1 MGNGVKRLTKVEVKK
16 ITALPHLLSGLS
28 CHKRNLVSETGL
40 TFYKVML
47 ASSDRLIV
55 QSVPYEDIQ
64 GDLLHNL
71 PDTEVII
78 TVLPH
83 CYLINDFH

>member
-1 MGNGVKRLTKVEVKK
+1 MEVKK

-71 PDTEVII
+71 PDTEVIM